1 MRKRRQWTLL
11 PMLAPNDRISS
22 WSLEQRDLFQT
33 GQMKSISEIFIIKTI
48 ACVEG
53 FFTHSA
59 IEAFF
64 VVVETIGVGVRL
76 ICD

>member
-1 MRKRRQWTLL
+1 
-11 PMLAPNDRISS
+11 
-22 WSLEQRDLFQT
+22 
-33 GQMKSISEIFIIKTI
+33 MKSISEIFIIKPI